1 MGEAAC
7 IPPKTK
13 GTSRIRE
20 PATGRRQD
28 DNARDLPQEE
38 ERITSGADGQ
48 GEAMD
53 MDLAIRESRVFL
65 AMVAEPYCI
74 LDTPNWVADLDG
86 LAAMTWMSAPSTSA
100 AEILLEQG
108 KGYAAIEWAG
118 MVVVGIY
125 VSLNSGLVAFE
136 EFLDVFSDCVR
147 RYLSR
152 QVLVLGD
159 FNAHSSQWGT
169 QGQML
174 GAGCYQT
181 GLRASGSSYLTEAR
195 QAHAWHGED
204 VPSSILHGVP
214 PNAFRRVSGWRVAEG
229 VETLAVHLYIFFEV
243 GPETIPA
250 RQTCGIRGMELSSP
264 PPRWRLKDR
273 DNEML
278 QTAASDAA

>member
-7 IPPKTK
+7 VPPKTK

-20 PATGRRQD
+20 PATGWRQG

-74 LDTPNWVADLDG
+74 LDTPDRVADLDG

-100 AEILLEQG
+100 AEILFEQG

-118 MVVVGIY
+118 MVVVGVY

-169 QGQML
+169 Q
-174 GAGCYQT
+174 
-181 GLRASGSSYLTEAR
+181 
-195 QAHAWHGED
+195 
-204 VPSSILHGVP
+204 
-214 PNAFRRVSGWRVAEG
+214 
-229 VETLAVHLYIFFEV
+229 
-243 GPETIPA
+243 
-250 RQTCGIRGMELSSP
+250 
-264 PPRWRLKDR
+264 
-273 DNEML
+273 
-278 QTAASDAA
+278 